1 MGGRGHWRSERGTGR
16 QYRKRVSC
24 DRSAGVKAIG
34 FSHCIWRIDRDCG
47 TCGCAVRGVRVAPD
61 RMGCDT
67 IKNHYTS
74 YSTPRSEHS
83 RSGSDRPPI
92 SPPAHIIVCMVHG
105 GTVLES
111 ISILECARTVQY
123 YRPIANVQYFA
134 REGGLGS
141 LHEKRALARL
151 WHPSKVE
158 RLSPTRTPAWRPD
171 LPKRTPDWRP
181 DQVTS

>member
-1 MGGRGHWRSERGTGR
+1 MVHGCGKAVGGRGHWRSERGTGR

-74 YSTPRSEHS
+74 YSTAAIGTLTIRIGSPTYIPTRPYHS
-83 RSGSDRPPI
+83 
-92 SPPAHIIVCMVHG
+92 VHG
-105 GTVLES
+105 
-111 ISILECARTVQY
+111 
-123 YRPIANVQYFA
+123 
-134 REGGLGS
+134 
-141 LHEKRALARL
+141 
-151 WHPSKVE
+151 
-158 RLSPTRTPAWRPD
+158 AWRY
-171 LPKRTPDWRP
+171 RTRIDIDSRMCAHGA
-181 DQVTS
+181 VL